1 MYSFPMP
8 ITDLLAQRRPH
19 RADAARNFDAILVAA
34 RAAFGEYGA
43 ETTLEEVAR
52 RAGVGIGTLYRNFP
66 TREDLVEAIYLAEV
80 QAVCDYAE
88 ELDRSDAFAA
98 LVSWLRRLVQLAN
111 AKRVLV
117 EGLAFNPGAF
127 PAARDALYSTG
138 GSLIS
143 DARGT
148 GQVNADLDIDDVMR
162 FVIGVS
168 LGVYR
173 DEAQRER
180 VFQAAVKGLAAS

>member
-1 MYSFPMP
+1 MP

>member
-1 MYSFPMP
+1 MP

-19 RADAARNFDAILVAA
+19 RADAARNFDAILAAA
-34 RAAFGEYGA
+34 RAAFGELGA

-52 RAGVGIGTLYRNFP
+52 RAGVGIGTLYRNFR
-66 TREDLVEAIYLAEV
+66 TREDLVEATYLAEV

-88 ELDRSDAFAA
+88 EVDRSDPFAG

-111 AKRVLV
+111 TKRVLV
-117 EGLAFNPGAF
+117 EGLAFNPTAF
-127 PAARDALYSTG
+127 PAARDALYGAG

-143 DARGT
+143 QAQRA
-148 GQVNADLDIDDVMR
+148 GQVATDLDIDDVMR

-173 DEAQRER
+173 DETQRER
-180 VFQAAVKGLAAS
+180 VFQAAVKGLAAR